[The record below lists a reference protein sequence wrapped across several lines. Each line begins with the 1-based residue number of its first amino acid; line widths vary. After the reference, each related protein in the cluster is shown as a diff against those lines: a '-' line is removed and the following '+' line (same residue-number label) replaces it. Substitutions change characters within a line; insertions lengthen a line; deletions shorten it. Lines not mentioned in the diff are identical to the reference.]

1 MICGLVGKVHKLGA
15 MRAEMNVG
23 GVIYSVAISV
33 PTSSQLRAKIEG
45 AGGMAGAVESSGR
58 GVDSARV
65 DSGAKAGALLDSS
78 APNEVHLLIT
88 HIIRE
93 DAQLLF
99 GFLDALERATFERLL
114 KINGVGPKVA
124 LAILSTFSA
133 QNFAQIVQSKDIKLL
148 QKVPGVGAKSA
159 GKILLDLAGFCK
171 EILESSAPNAETPPQ
186 DDAKNEA
193 FLALEALGYKSAEI
207 KKALSQVSANN
218 TQSIIKDA
226 LRLLSQGFA
235 R

>member
-1 MICGLVGKVHKLGA
+1 MICGLVGKVHKLEA
-15 MRAEMNVG
+15 MRAEINVG
-23 GVIYSVAISV
+23 GVIYSVSISV

-45 AGGMAGAVESSGR
+45 AGGAG
-58 GVDSARV
+58 GVDSARADSSGCGV
-65 DSGAKAGALLDSS
+65 LDSGL
-78 APNEVHLLIT
+78 PNEVHLLIT

-207 KKALSQVSANN
+207 KKALSQVSAND

-226 LRLLSQGFA
+226 LRLLSQGFV